1 MKRILLVGLLAL
13 AASAGAAHADT
24 WVVLPT
30 PALPGTAPNEGNV
43 PMPADLSA
51 KPAVPQQLTIEQLR
65 TLWEAAGAAYG
76 VPWAVLGAINK
87 IETNFGQNMGPSSA
101 GAVGWMQF
109 MPSTWLRHGTD
120 GNGDGLADP
129 WNAEDAIYSAA
140 RYLAAAGAEDDL
152 RRAVFAYNHAD
163 WYVEDVLNLAA
174 VYETGGSGLALSLP
188 AAEPQVDLSGFEQ
201 RVADAEAALGQ
212 ARALVQ
218 PLLRSRAERL
228 AQTERAELVSDRLDG
243 EREAAEIGVQLA
255 EQRQEIERLVEELEA
270 AEAELAAARSGSV
283 TSGFAP
289 GTGYLASAPS
299 FREGWVFPVGGG
311 PELVSVAHSH
321 HDYPA
326 ADIAA
331 PAGSPVYALADATV
345 KQSWPEP
352 EERCGIGA
360 TVVSGDGRT
369 WTYCHLAYLDA
380 AVVPG
385 AQLAAGAFM
394 GLVGTTGRSTGPH
407 LHLQLQPPTAYPQA
421 EQWFGAFAGYAFRWQ
436 DGGAEASDWNFAVTD
451 ESTGLNSAPAFAER

>member
-1 MKRILLVGLLAL
+1 MKRILLVALLAL
-13 AASAGAAHADT
+13 AASAGGAHADT

-30 PALPGTAPNEGNV
+30 PVLPGTAPNETGV

-51 KPAVPQQLTIEQLR
+51 KPLVPQTLTIEQLR
-65 TLWEAAGAAYG
+65 GLWEAAGAAYG

-87 IETNFGQNMGPSSA
+87 IESNFGQNMGPSSA

-140 RYLAAAGAEDDL
+140 RYLAAAGAQDDL

-174 VYETGGSGLALSLP
+174 VYEAGGTTLALSLP

-201 RVADAEAALGQ
+201 RVADAEAALVE
-212 ARALVQ
+212 ARSLVE
-218 PLLRSRAERL
+218 PLLRSSRELHAGARE
-228 AQTERAELVSDRLDG
+228 AELISDRLES
-243 EREAAEIGVQLA
+243 EREAAQAGAALA
-255 EQRQEIERLVEELEA
+255 GQRREVERLTVALEA
-270 AEAELAAARSGSV
+270 AEAELAAARSGSL
-283 TSGFAP
+283 SSAFGP
-289 GTGYLASAPS
+289 GTGFLASAPT

-311 PELVSVAHSH
+311 AELVSVARSH

-331 PAGSPVYALADATV
+331 PAGSPVYALANSTV
-345 KQSWPEP
+345 QQSWPEP
-352 EERCGIGA
+352 EGRCGIGA

-380 AVVPG
+380 SVVAG
-385 AQLAAGAFM
+385 AQLPAGAFM

-407 LHLQLQPPTAYPQA
+407 LHLQLQPATAYPQA
-421 EQWFGAFAGYAFRWQ
+421 EQWFGAFAGQAFRWQ
-436 DGGAEASDWNFAVTD
+436 DGGAGGDWSFEVTD
-451 ESTGLNSAPAFAER
+451 ESTGLNSGPASAER